1 MAKTKKLY
9 TVATILT
16 NNLDKIYPLMEGIS
30 FDKKKVTDKVEEIL
44 NANMDSIRDK
54 EGARRCI
61 MHLRIAE
68 KKSYAAYTGT
78 FVTWQSGDKV

>member
-1 MAKTKKLY
+1 MASNKLY

-16 NNLDKIYPLMEGIS
+16 NHVNEIYPLMQGLS

-44 NANMDSIRDK
+44 NANMDKIRDK
-54 EGARRCI
+54 EGARRGI

-78 FVTWQSGDKV
+78 FVTWQSGSKI

>member
-1 MAKTKKLY
+1 MAKKQY

-16 NNLDKIYPLMEGIS
+16 KHADEIYPLMEGVS

-44 NANMDSIRDK
+44 NKNMDSIRDK
-54 EGARRCI
+54 EGAKRCV
-61 MHLRIAE
+61 MHLRAAE

-78 FVTWQSGDKV
+78 FVTWQMGQKV